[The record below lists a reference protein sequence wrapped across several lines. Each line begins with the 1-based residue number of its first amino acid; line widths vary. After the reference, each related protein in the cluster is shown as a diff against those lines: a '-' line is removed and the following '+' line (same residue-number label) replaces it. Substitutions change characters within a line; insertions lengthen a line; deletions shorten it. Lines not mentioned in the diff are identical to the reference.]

1 MSKSARKMTVV
12 DYIDELVD
20 ATLRLHAM
28 GDCLMALGSCSGGF
42 DDGTVV
48 EVGEIVCEEA
58 DRLETTIARLGDD
71 VCVSLT

>member
-1 MSKSARKMTVV
+1 MSKSGRKMTVV

-28 GDCLMALGSCSGGF
+28 GDCLMALGSCSSEF

-71 VCVSLT
+71 MHVALV

>member
-28 GDCLMALGSCSGGF
+28 GDCLMALGSCSGEF
-42 DDGTVV
+42 NDGTVV

-71 VCVSLT
+71 MHVAVV